1 MNFQAL
7 IQARYSVRAY
17 KPDPVGEDK
26 LARILE
32 AARLAPT
39 AANRQPFRVVVI
51 PTKGREKEL
60 GRIYPREWFV
70 QAPLLLAVVAV
81 PSEAW
86 VRKHDGW
93 NAAEVDAS
101 IVMSH
106 IVLAAAEEGLGTCW
120 VAAFDPAAA
129 REVLGLPPDVIP
141 SAFTPLGRAADA
153 AAPKKRRL
161 LADLVRRD
169 RW

>member
-17 KPDPVGEDK
+17 KSDPVGEDK

-39 AANRQPFRVVVI
+39 AANRQPVRVIVI

-101 IVMSH
+101 IVMTH

-129 REVLGLPPDVIP
+129 REVLGLPIEVIP
-141 SAFTPLGRAADA
+141 SAFAPLGYAADA
-153 AAPKKRRL
+153 AIPKKRRL

>member
-7 IQARYSVRAY
+7 IRARYSVRAY
-17 KPDPVGEDK
+17 KPDPVEDER

-39 AANRQPFRVVVI
+39 AANRQPFRIIVM
-51 PTKGREKEL
+51 PTKGREAEL
-60 GRIYPREWFV
+60 GRIYPREWFR
-70 QAPLLLAVVAV
+70 QAPLVLAVCAV
-81 PSEAW
+81 PAEGW

-93 NAAEVDAS
+93 NAAEVDAA
-101 IVMSH
+101 IVMTH

-120 VAAFDPAAA
+120 IGAFDPVAA
-129 REVLGLPPDVIP
+129 REVLGLPPEIVP
-141 SAFTPLGRAADA
+141 SAFTPLGYAADA
-153 AAPKKRRL
+153 GTPKKRRL
-161 LADLVRRD
+161 LADLVRND